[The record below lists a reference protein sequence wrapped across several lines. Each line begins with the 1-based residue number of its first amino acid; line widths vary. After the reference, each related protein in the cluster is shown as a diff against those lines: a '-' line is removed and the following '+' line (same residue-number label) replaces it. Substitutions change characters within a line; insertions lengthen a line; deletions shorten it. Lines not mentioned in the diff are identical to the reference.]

1 MTAGEELLL
10 LMFVA
15 AVGIW
20 CGVGVALKHTAMA
33 WLALLVLAVVI
44 AFVYFVVWHGG
55 VTITIWHS

>member
-10 LMFVA
+10 LMFIG

-20 CGVGVALKHTAMA
+20 CGVGFAIKQTAMA
-33 WLALLVLAVVI
+33 GIALLVLAVVI

-55 VTITIWHS
+55 LTITIWHS